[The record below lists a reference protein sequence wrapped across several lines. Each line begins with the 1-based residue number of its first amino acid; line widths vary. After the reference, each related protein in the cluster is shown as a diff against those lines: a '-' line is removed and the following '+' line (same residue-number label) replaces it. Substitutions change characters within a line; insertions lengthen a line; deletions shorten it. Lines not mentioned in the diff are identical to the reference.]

1 MNEHDQIQLGIDIA
15 VTIIWLVCVIVCFLK
30 WKTWTAIFG
39 IIAPILSNIPIG
51 EMYWHH
57 IITEPGAPAGQ
68 YVQGGVT
75 TPDQSLV
82 AECGIRPTRL
92 VSSATE
98 LNALLRSNFTGRVII
113 PRDANWEMK
122 QTCGAYDE
130 LGRCVDTPMTYI
142 PLKTCVELVGER
154 GDLGS
159 RPLLYTDYKIEGYPL
174 FDIAGNNIRVQGI
187 HFRGPNAGAR
197 DAESLP
203 HKVSALRLHEDPDPN
218 NDGRAEPQEYV
229 GRNVE
234 IADNEFNE
242 WAEAVQIYGRGSEKP
257 CEDYGE
263 DFQGPRVTRTEA
275 GLVRVLRN
283 YLHHNAR
290 DSSGYGVVIGSR
302 AYATIEGN
310 VFDFNR
316 HAVAAD
322 CQRFNGYV
330 ARFNYV
336 LQGGYT
342 YGSNGYYG
350 SHFDAHG
357 AGTAQSRSEGH
368 YDGGGAGEYYL
379 ISQNTIRGEQN
390 YGGFLGFWAQTRPAF
405 GLRGKPEV
413 GAFFQENV
421 VVHEKGEAIRLKN
434 GDDDTL
440 DPDDPHSFNCHSS
453 GNRFDADYASELAAG
468 DFDGDGRTDVFVAN
482 GTAWFF
488 SRAGK
493 RPWEFLHASTKRLEE
508 LGFADVDNDAVTDV
522 LYRDGAG
529 NVGYLKSGRYAL
541 VPLTTMPV
549 ALKDLRVGDF
559 DGDGK
564 TDLFFTRNGGWH
576 VWYGS
581 TRTWTPTQTSD
592 KKISELLFG
601 EFDDVKGTD
610 VATVLESGWVY
621 SSGSI
626 DQWAPLNSK
635 LTDSFSDAVAA
646 DFDGNGKAD
655 IAFKKGFW
663 RISADGR
670 GPMADLQA
678 GSIKLNRWIVGRFE
692 SGAPAMAVHFGPPVS
707 SVSKRFVI
715 WRGLGSGKTLHPWS
729 EHEMQ

>member
-1 MNEHDQIQLGIDIA
+1 MNNKSLRVLALIGLVVGGA
-15 VTIIWLVCVIVCFLK
+15 VL
-30 WKTWTAIFG
+30 
-39 IIAPILSNIPIG
+39 
-51 EMYWHH
+51 
-57 IITEPGAPAGQ
+57 IITALIFAARTAGLGPEIRIGDLPDRIGPPHRVLGESLEPVPA
-68 YVQGGVT
+68 VQGGVM

-82 AECGIRPTRL
+82 AECGIRPTCR

-98 LNALLRSNFTGRVII
+98 LNALLQSNFTGLVII

-130 LGRCVDTPMTYI
+130 LGRCVDIPMTYI

-159 RPLLYTDYKIEGYPL
+159 RPLLYTDYKIEGHPL

-242 WAEAVQIYGRGSEKP
+242 WAEAVQISGRGSEKP

-290 DSSGYGVVIGSR
+290 DGSGYGVVIGRR

-336 LQGGYT
+336 LQGGYK
-342 YGSNGYYG
+342 YGSSGYYG

-379 ISQNTIRGEQN
+379 ISQNTVRGEQN
-390 YGGFLGFWAQTRPAF
+390 YGGVLGFWEQTRPAF

-453 GNRFDADYASELAAG
+453 GNRFDTDYSTEIASG
-468 DFDGDGRTDVFVAN
+468 DFDGDRRTDVFLAN
-482 GTAWFF
+482 GTGWFY
-488 SRAGK
+488 SRGGITHWTYLA
-493 RPWEFLHASTKRLEE
+493 PSTRRTGD
-508 LGFADVDNDAVTDV
+508 LGFADIDNDGITDV
-522 LYRDGAG
+522 LWSEATGEISYA
-529 NVGYLKSGRYAL
+529 KSGGPGRT
-541 VPLTTMPV
+541 PLTSAPVTM
-549 ALKDLRVGDF
+549 KDLRFGDF
-559 DGDGK
+559 DGDKK
-564 TDLFFTRNGGWH
+564 TDIFYTQDNQWQ
-576 VWYGS
+576 VWYGQ
-581 TRTWTPTQTSD
+581 TRTWTPTQTSS
-592 KKISELLFG
+592 KPIGELLFG
-601 EFDDVKGTD
+601 EFDNVPGTD
-610 VATVLESGWVY
+610 VVGINSDGWAW
-621 SSGSI
+621 SSGSTKAW
-626 DQWAPLNSK
+626 QWLNAK
-635 LTDSFSDAVAA
+635 LTNSFTSAVAA
-646 DFDGNGKAD
+646 DFDGDGRTD
-655 IAFKKGFW
+655 IAVSNGSNW
-663 RISADGR
+663 RYSRDGR
-670 GPMADLQA
+670 SSLTLLRQGS
-678 GSIKLNRWIVGRFE
+678 GSIKTALIGRFDGGTKDLVVTFLGG
-692 SGAPAMAVHFGPPVS
+692 SNLLS
-707 SVSKRFVI
+707 I
-715 WRGLGSGKTLHPWS
+715 WRGPGSGNAFVQRS
-729 EHEMQ
+729 EHNMR